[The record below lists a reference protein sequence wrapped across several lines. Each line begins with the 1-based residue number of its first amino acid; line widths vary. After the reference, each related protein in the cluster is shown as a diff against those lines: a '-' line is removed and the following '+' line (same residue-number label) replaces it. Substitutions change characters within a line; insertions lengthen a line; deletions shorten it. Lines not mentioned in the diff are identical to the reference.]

1 MTYTMRQLIA
11 LEISKMESVEM
22 LKSVMEGNSVS
33 QLEAIV

>member
-1 MTYTMRQLIA
+1 VTYTMRQLIA